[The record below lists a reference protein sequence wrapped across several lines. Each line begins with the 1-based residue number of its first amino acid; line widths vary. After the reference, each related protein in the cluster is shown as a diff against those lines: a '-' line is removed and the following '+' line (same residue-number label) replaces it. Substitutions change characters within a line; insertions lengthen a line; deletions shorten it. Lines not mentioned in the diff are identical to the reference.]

1 MHFILVFGEVKII
14 FLSDIAHKIV
24 IKMVLEVII
33 LQLSCYS
40 PLATE
45 QRVFNMDN

>member
-1 MHFILVFGEVKII
+1 MFLANVFYTCFGGEVKII

-33 LQLSCYS
+33 LQLSVVIL
-40 PLATE
+40 P
-45 QRVFNMDN
+45 